1 MCPYALLFSNSF
13 KLLFNFSN
21 EEVDALIL
29 CTKNASDIAKVIKY
43 RKEHLDSAMQGIQ
56 YIVTEE

>member
-1 MCPYALLFSNSF
+1 MLFSNNF

-56 YIVTEE
+56 YSY